1 MLHIMT
7 EILILLVLIVLNG
20 LFVASEIAL
29 VSARKGRLESM
40 ANKGDAKAKAA
51 LELTE
56 SPEKFLSTAQIGIT
70 LIAILTGVYSGEKF
84 SENLKPLIEKIELL
98 KPYAATISTVL
109 IVILVTFLSIIL
121 GELVPKRIGMLRA
134 EKIARLVAG
143 PVNFLSAVAYP
154 IIWLLNNISNLIFKL
169 FNIKPST
176 DNAVTEEEIK
186 AMISEGSEYGTIE
199 EEEKEIIE
207 RVFHLGDRKIT
218 GLMTH
223 RTEIVWFDVEDTVQT
238 IIDKAGE
245 IIYSTYPVCDKTV
258 DDIKGIIFIKELLKA
273 DKNARLGDIARPAL
287 FVPEN
292 NTPYQLLEKIKA
304 TSIHSCFIVNEYG
317 TLEGMITLNDILE
330 AIVGDVPQS
339 GQEEYEIKEREDG
352 SYLVDAQITF
362 YDFLSHFEKTEWM
375 NEEEHEFDTVAGFVL
390 HELERI
396 PQTGD
401 KFDWRGFS
409 FEIVDMDGQRID
421 KLIVT
426 VPQDVKESM
435 EEEEAEE

>member
-1 MLHIMT
+1 MT

-109 IVILVTFLSIIL
+109 IVILITFLSIIL

-207 RVFHLGDRKIT
+207 RVF
-218 GLMTH
+218 
-223 RTEIVWFDVEDTVQT
+223 
-238 IIDKAGE
+238 
-245 IIYSTYPVCDKTV
+245 
-258 DDIKGIIFIKELLKA
+258 
-273 DKNARLGDIARPAL
+273 
-287 FVPEN
+287 
-292 NTPYQLLEKIKA
+292 
-304 TSIHSCFIVNEYG
+304 
-317 TLEGMITLNDILE
+317 
-330 AIVGDVPQS
+330 
-339 GQEEYEIKEREDG
+339 
-352 SYLVDAQITF
+352 
-362 YDFLSHFEKTEWM
+362 
-375 NEEEHEFDTVAGFVL
+375 
-390 HELERI
+390 
-396 PQTGD
+396 
-401 KFDWRGFS
+401 S
-409 FEIVDMDGQRID
+409 FGR
-421 KLIVT
+421 
-426 VPQDVKESM
+426 
-435 EEEEAEE
+435 

>member
-1 MLHIMT
+1 MA
-7 EILILLVLIVLNG
+7 EIIILLVLIVVNG
-20 LFVASEIAL
+20 LFVMSEIAL

-51 LELTE
+51 LDLTE
-56 SPEKFLSTAQIGIT
+56 NPEKFLSTAQIGIT
-70 LIAILTGVYSGEKF
+70 LISILTGVYSGEKF
-84 SENLKPLIEKIELL
+84 SNDLQPTVEKFDLL
-98 KPYAATISTVL
+98 RPYAATISTVI
-109 IVILVTFLSIIL
+109 IVILVTFLSIII
-121 GELVPKRIGMLRA
+121 GELVPKRLGMLRA

-143 PVNFLSAVAYP
+143 PMNVLSAITYP
-154 IIWLLNNISNLIFKL
+154 IIWLLNKISTLIFKL
-169 FNIKPST
+169 FNIKAST

-186 AMISEGSEYGTIE
+186 AMITEGSEHGTIE

-223 RTEIVWFDVEDTVQT
+223 RTEIVWFDVDDTVDT
-238 IIDKAGE
+238 IIEKAGD

-258 DDIKGIIFIKELLKA
+258 DDIKGIIYIKELLKA
-273 DKNARLGDIARPAL
+273 DEAMKLSELIKPAL

-292 NTPYQLLEKIKA
+292 NTPYQLLEKIK
-304 TSIHSCFIVNEYG
+304 TTKIHSCFIVNEYG

-330 AIVGDVPQS
+330 AIVGDVPQT
-339 GQEEYEIKEREDG
+339 GQEEYEITERADG
-352 SYLVDAQITF
+352 TYLVDAQITF

-375 NEEEHEFDTVAGFVL
+375 NEDEHQFDTVAGFVL

-396 PQTGD
+396 PKTGD
-401 KFDWRGFS
+401 TFDWRGFS

-421 KLIVT
+421 KLIAT
-426 VPQDVKESM
+426 IPEDVKEDM
-435 EEEEAEE
+435 EENE

>member
-1 MLHIMT
+1 MA
-7 EILILLVLIVLNG
+7 EIIILLVLIIVNG
-20 LFVASEIAL
+20 LFVMSEIAL

-40 ANKGDAKAKAA
+40 ANKGDIQAKAA
-51 LELTE
+51 LDLAEN
-56 SPEKFLSTAQIGIT
+56 PENFLSTAQIGIT
-70 LIAILTGVYSGEKF
+70 LISILTGVYSGDKF
-84 SENLKPLIEKIELL
+84 SKDLTPFVEKIELL

-109 IVILVTFLSIIL
+109 IVIMVTFLSIII
-121 GELVPKRIGMLRA
+121 GELVPKRLGMLRA
-134 EKIARLVAG
+134 EKIARLVAA
-143 PVNFLSAVAYP
+143 PMNFLSAITYP
-154 IIWLLNNISNLIFKL
+154 IIWLLNKISSLIFKL
-169 FNIKPST
+169 FNIKPSS

-186 AMISEGSEYGTIE
+186 AMITEGSEHGTIE

-223 RTEIVWFDVEDTVQT
+223 RTEIVWFDVDDTVST
-238 IIDKAGE
+238 IIEKAGD

-258 DDIKGIIFIKELLKA
+258 DDIKGIIYIKELLKA
-273 DKNARLGDIARPAL
+273 EESVKLSELIKPAL

-292 NTPYQLLEKIKA
+292 NTPYQLLEKIK
-304 TSIHSCFIVNEYG
+304 TTKIHSCFIVNEYG

-339 GQEEYEIKEREDG
+339 GQEEYEITERADG
-352 SYLVDAQITF
+352 TYLVDAQITF

-375 NEEEHEFDTVAGFVL
+375 NEDEHQFDTVAGFVL

-401 KFDWRGFS
+401 TFDWRGFS

-421 KLIVT
+421 KLIVK
-426 VPQDVKESM
+426 VPEDVKEDM
-435 EEEEAEE
+435 EDDE